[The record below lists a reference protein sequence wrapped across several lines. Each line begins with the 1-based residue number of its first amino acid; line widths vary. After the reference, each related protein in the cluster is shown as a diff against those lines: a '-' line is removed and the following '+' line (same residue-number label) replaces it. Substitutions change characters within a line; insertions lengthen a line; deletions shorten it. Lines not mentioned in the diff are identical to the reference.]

1 MPGPNNI
8 AKTWLI
14 YNHKEKE
21 IRNIILKWILM
32 RCEWKSFDSQFFCQ
46 AI

>member
-1 MPGPNNI
+1 MYFLSYFWQPIIFVKMPGPNNI

-21 IRNIILKWILM
+21 IRNII
-32 RCEWKSFDSQFFCQ
+32 
-46 AI
+46 